1 MSTSTSG
8 AQGPGCLAMLGIFV
22 AFGAVALAGL
32 ETWADRYAWPVDP
45 AWYRIDEHAGAVAF
59 GCQNFAPVQFAA
71 VPQPGRVR
79 IVVLGGSAAFG
90 FPERP
95 VGQEPVSSMA
105 YGIAGGMQATLD
117 ASWPGRFEIV
127 NLGVNGGTS
136 EDTLRL
142 ARKAMAWG
150 PAALVVYDG
159 NNEFMDVP
167 RHITPALWRFALY
180 RQTAVLRERATV
192 APGWVGAPAW
202 TTTTT
207 ADAVHARLRRDL
219 QAVADLAENA
229 SIPLVLSTQATNLA
243 GFDPSWSTSGDPAI
257 LSTLAARDDA
267 ELEQRLADTPACAD
281 LAWAVGQRR
290 LAAGRDAAPA
300 LQAAVDHD
308 GMAFRPTTEVNAI
321 IRSVASARGA
331 ILVDAIAAVG
341 GAPGEAEFYDWVH
354 PRPSA
359 AQAIGGAI
367 VAGLGQAGFLPTETI
382 SASPELSVGPPP
394 LPLSEAA
401 DRDTR
406 VAVSWVQWA
415 CVRAH
420 DPGFRLRRAEFW
432 AREAAALD
440 PEDPIP
446 AALLQVITLLD
457 DPTAPLGPPL
467 PEPMAARM
475 AAIHPCVAARLG
487 PAD

>member
-1 MSTSTSG
+1 
-8 AQGPGCLAMLGIFV
+8 MLGIFV
-22 AFGAVALAGL
+22 AFGALALVGL

-45 AWYRIDEHAGAVAF
+45 AWYRIDEHAGAVTF
-59 GCQNFAPVQFAA
+59 GCQNFAPVQFTAA
-71 VPQPGRVR
+71 PQPGRIR

-105 YGIAGGMQATLD
+105 YGIAGVMQATLD
-117 ASWPGRFEIV
+117 AAWPGRFEVV

-142 ARKAMAWG
+142 ARKAMGWG

-202 TTTTT
+202 TTTT
-207 ADAVHARLRRDL
+207 AAEAVHARLRRDL
-219 QAVADLAENA
+219 DAVADLAQDA

-243 GFDPSWSTSGDPAI
+243 GFDPSWSTSGDPAF
-257 LSTLAARDDA
+257 LSTLAAREDA
-267 ELEQRLADTPACAD
+267 ELEQRLAETPACAD

-290 LAAGRDAAPA
+290 LAAGQDPTAA
-300 LQAAVDHD
+300 LQTAVDHD

-321 IRSVASARGA
+321 IRTVAADRDA
-331 ILVDAIAAVG
+331 VLVDAVAAVG

-354 PRPSA
+354 PRPGA
-359 AQAIGGAI
+359 ARAIGGAI
-367 VAGLGQAGFLPTETI
+367 VAGLGQAGLLPAERTP
-382 SASPELSVGPPP
+382 SSSELSIETAVLPP
-394 LPLSEAA
+394 SEAVA
-401 DRDTR
+401 RDTR

-432 AREAAALD
+432 AREAAVRD
-440 PEDPIP
+440 PEAPIP

-457 DPTAPLGPPL
+457 DPSAQLDPPL